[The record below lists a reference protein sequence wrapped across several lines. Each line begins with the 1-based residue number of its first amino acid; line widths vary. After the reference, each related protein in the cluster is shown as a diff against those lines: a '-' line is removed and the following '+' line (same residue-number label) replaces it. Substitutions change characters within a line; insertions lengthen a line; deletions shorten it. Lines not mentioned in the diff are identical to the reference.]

1 MDLSTTYMG
10 LDLPG
15 PLVASASPL
24 NARLDNLLELQA
36 MGAGA
41 VVLPSVFE
49 EQIERDAAILEAL
62 IDHGGESYGEA
73 LSYFPPQTAQS
84 FDTERQFDL
93 LEQAARRLD
102 IPVIASLN
110 GITDS
115 GWIDYAQRFQ
125 DAGAS
130 AIELNIFL
138 IPSDPTVTGEAVEA
152 RYVDV
157 TAAVAASVDVPVA
170 VKIGP
175 YFSSPGHL
183 AGRLVAAGARGLVLF
198 NRFFQPD
205 IDPDTLSVE
214 PSLALSNGFEMR
226 LPLLWIGV
234 LAGRLDA
241 SLGAHVVLARAVAGP
256 TSAPSRALCAGR
268 ARRAGPASRERGQ
281 EEEMPADQRR
291 DRVAG
296 QAEHRRRPAGRPSA
310 VCRAASRS
318 CRSAAP
324 ARRRRRPRDEVV
336 IAHRGAADGHDQV
349 GARPAPEA
357 RRESAR
363 RVARDRQQPRLAPR
377 LDQRRRGRRRWRR

>member
-24 NARLDNLLELQA
+24 NARLENLLELQA
-36 MGAGA
+36 MGGGCRRSALGLRGTDRTRRGDPRGA
-41 VVLPSVFE
+41 DRPW
-49 EQIERDAAILEAL
+49 RR
-62 IDHGGESYGEA
+62 SYGEA

-157 TAAVAASVDVPVA
+157 TAAVASSVDIPVA

-241 SLGAHVVLARAVAGP
+241 SLAATTGVETARDAAKYLLAGADVVMT
-256 TSAPSRALCAGR
+256 TSALLRHGIGHMRVLNDGLADWLS
-268 ARRAGPASRERGQ
+268 ARGASRLSDIRG
-281 EEEMPADQRR
+281 
-291 DRVAG
+291 VLS
-296 QAEHRRRPAGRPSA
+296 HGRI
-310 VCRAASRS
+310 
-318 CRSAAP
+318 
-324 ARRRRRPRDEVV
+324 D
-336 IAHRGAADGHDQV
+336 D
-349 GARPAPEA
+349 PEA
-357 RRESAR
+357 YERANYIRVLQGYSAR
-363 RVARDRQQPRLAPR
+363 
-377 LDQRRRGRRRWRR
+377 

>member
-24 NARLDNLLELQA
+24 NARLENLLELQA

-157 TAAVAASVDVPVA
+157 TAAVASSVDIPVA

-234 LAGRLDA
+234 LAGRLAA
-241 SLGAHVVLARAVAGP
+241 SLAATTGVETARDAAKYLLAGADVVMT
-256 TSAPSRALCAGR
+256 TSALLRHGIGHMRVLNDGLADWLS
-268 ARRAGPASRERGQ
+268 ARGASRLSDIRG
-281 EEEMPADQRR
+281 
-291 DRVAG
+291 VLS
-296 QAEHRRRPAGRPSA
+296 HGRI
-310 VCRAASRS
+310 
-318 CRSAAP
+318 
-324 ARRRRRPRDEVV
+324 D
-336 IAHRGAADGHDQV
+336 D
-349 GARPAPEA
+349 PEA
-357 RRESAR
+357 YERANYIRVLQGYSAR
-363 RVARDRQQPRLAPR
+363 
-377 LDQRRRGRRRWRR
+377 

>member
-24 NARLDNLLELQA
+24 NARLENLLELQA

-157 TAAVAASVDVPVA
+157 TAAVASSVDIPVA

-241 SLGAHVVLARAVAGP
+241 SLAATTG
-256 TSAPSRALCAGR
+256 SR
-268 ARRAGPASRERGQ
+268 RRAT
-281 EEEMPADQRR
+281 
-291 DRVAG
+291 
-296 QAEHRRRPAGRPSA
+296 RPNTCWPGRM
-310 VCRAASRS
+310 
-318 CRSAAP
+318 
-324 ARRRRRPRDEVV
+324 
-336 IAHRGAADGHDQV
+336 
-349 GARPAPEA
+349 
-357 RRESAR
+357 
-363 RVARDRQQPRLAPR
+363 
-377 LDQRRRGRRRWRR
+377 W